1 MDTKDFWTLDQFK
14 QNTLR
19 HTKDFR
25 TLDQFIQKT
34 LEHTKEILRSQP
46 QTEKS
51 TKVTVK
57 RNMNNYAVRLE

>member
-1 MDTKDFWTLDQFK
+1 MALLSAVMDTKDFW
-14 QNTLR
+14 
-19 HTKDFR
+19 

-34 LEHTKEILRSQP
+34 LEHTKEILRNKP

-51 TKVTVK
+51 TKVTEK

>member
-1 MDTKDFWTLDQFK
+1 MALLSAVMDTKDFW
-14 QNTLR
+14 
-19 HTKDFR
+19 

-51 TKVTVK
+51 TKVTEK